1 MHRSIRWAA
10 AGLALAAVLSNGCV
24 LTSAQILTHYDLP
37 NPVIIDS
44 SDGWAKVDVDLNDI
58 SDYSKHKDKLK
69 GLADLAILGT
79 FSNEINPTP
88 AGTVTVYITAGFTN
102 YGSPGEITANA
113 LKLWGPATIGANPS
127 ATQTVTIDWNTSAAL
142 FNTAGKQALI
152 DEAKGDGQFTI
163 YTVGSA
169 GATYQIKIKNG
180 KLVLV
185 LDGGV

>member
-1 MHRSIRWAA
+1 MNRSIRWAA
-10 AGLALAAVLSNGCV
+10 VGLALAAVLNAGCV
-24 LTSAQILTHYDLP
+24 LTSAQILAHYDLP

-44 SDGWAKVDVDLNDI
+44 SNGWDKVDVDLNTI

-69 GLADLAILGT
+69 GLSDLAVLGT

-102 YGSPGEITANA
+102 YGSPAEITANA
-113 LKLWGPATIGANPS
+113 TKLWGPATIGANPS
-127 ATQTVTIDWNTSAAL
+127 STQSVTIDWNTSAAL
-142 FNTAGKQALI
+142 FNTVGKQTLI
-152 DEAKGDGQFTI
+152 DEAKGDGQFTL

-169 GATYQIKIKNG
+169 GPTYQIKIKNG

-185 LDGGV
+185 LEAGI